1 MASHFLP
8 HFITVTIILGICL
21 VLYTIWI
28 VLWSKAVSF
37 IFTNNEY
44 CSENLCLYTTGFD
57 PLGDY
62 RLPQSMEEYSPKTGL
77 YCLSLIQYVYD
88 AQHDEMLKLPRGFKR
103 YASLQNRLDKNRNIG
118 YILGQGNVLWVIFRG
133 TLTMSDIENDI
144 VVRQVSF
151 GSDGVMVNKGA
162 FDIYSSFRSK
172 LLSFIDYLTFSTVII
187 TGHSLGGSLATL
199 AMYDICKKFST
210 SKQIIVY
217 TYASPRVG
225 NIQFTAELKS
235 MRNVCYR
242 VVNTADIFP
251 QVPLPIAFRPWRPT
265 RPVYY
270 DHYGKVYSFTDNKK
284 NYTYNH
290 SIGTYITHLN
300 NVVNDLST
308 GTRQSIFD
316 NKLEY

>member
-1 MASHFLP
+1 MVSHFLP

-28 VLWSKAVSF
+28 VLWSKAIYF

-57 PLGDY
+57 PGSEFI
-62 RLPQSMEEYSPKTGL
+62 LPPSMEEYRPETGL

-88 AQHDEMLKLPRGFKR
+88 AQHDDMLKLPRGFKR

-118 YILGQGNVLWVIFRG
+118 YILGQGSVLWVVFRG
-133 TLTMSDIENDI
+133 TLTMSDIENDV
-144 VVRQVSF
+144 VVRQAKF
-151 GSDGVMVNKGA
+151 GSNGVMVNKGV

-172 LLSFIDYLTFSTVII
+172 LLSFIDYLMFSTVII

-199 AMYDICKKFST
+199 SMYDICKKFST
-210 SKQIIVY
+210 TRQIIVY

-225 NIQFTAELKS
+225 NVRFTSELKS

-251 QVPLPIAFRPWRPT
+251 QVPLPIAFRPWRPLK
-265 RPVYY
+265 PVYY
-270 DHYGKVYSFTDNKK
+270 DHYGKVYSFTDNKM

-300 NVVNDLST
+300 NVVNNLST
-308 GTRQSIFD
+308 GTRQSIFE